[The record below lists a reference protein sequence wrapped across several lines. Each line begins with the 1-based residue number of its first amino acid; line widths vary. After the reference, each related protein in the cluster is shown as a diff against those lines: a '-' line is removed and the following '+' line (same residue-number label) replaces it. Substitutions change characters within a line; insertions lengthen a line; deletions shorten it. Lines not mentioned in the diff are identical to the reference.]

1 MVLPCRRE
9 IIKIHMNY
17 NKLAKLFSAV
27 LLAAL
32 CAGSV
37 QAQTNLV
44 HWSNTPGP
52 GGTEGPGTGTGLDG
66 AYATYQLTSFGH
78 YIVTLSNL
86 NTVVT
91 SGYKFTDFV
100 LTFTGTSL
108 IPQTWND
115 GFVNATGSVS
125 GNTETVDFSS
135 DLANLAFQPTV
146 VFTASGGI
154 YNNEGMSQMT
164 VNSVEATPEP
174 GIFALLGV
182 GLTFGC
188 AGRKYL
194 ARNQAA

>member
-1 MVLPCRRE
+1 MVLPCHRE

-17 NKLAKLFSAV
+17 NKLVKLFSAV

-91 SGYKFTDFV
+91 SGYKLTDFV
-100 LTFTGTSL
+100 FDVYRRN
-108 IPQTWND
+108 PD
-115 GFVNATGSVS
+115 
-125 GNTETVDFSS
+125 SS
-135 DLANLAFQPTV
+135 N
-146 VFTASGGI
+146 
-154 YNNEGMSQMT
+154 
-164 VNSVEATPEP
+164 VERWFCERHR
-174 GIFALLGV
+174 I
-182 GLTFGC
+182 
-188 AGRKYL
+188 RQRQH
-194 ARNQAA
+194 RNG